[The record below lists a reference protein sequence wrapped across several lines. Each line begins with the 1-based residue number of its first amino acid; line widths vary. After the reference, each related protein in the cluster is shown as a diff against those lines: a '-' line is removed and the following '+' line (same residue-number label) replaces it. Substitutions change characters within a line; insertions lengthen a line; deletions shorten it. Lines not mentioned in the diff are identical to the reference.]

1 MYSDIGKMG
10 CSNSLHVAHNV
21 DMLARFSTFVQG
33 ALFRL
38 LYCQEMMNVSDAVGN
53 VCRGQVKGGRI
64 LTHSL
69 LGNRDDTLQHTTPLH
84 TTVHHS
90 IQLSSLVP
98 GGRGL
103 GTRLTTKLHTIVHLL
118 SYKVW

>member
-21 DMLARFSTFVQG
+21 NMLARFSTFVQG
-33 ALFRL
+33 ALFHL

-84 TTVHHS
+84 TTVHHTIAYYS
-90 IQLSSLVP
+90 TPQY
-98 GGRGL
+98 
-103 GTRLTTKLHTIVHLL
+103 TTK
-118 SYKVW
+118 